1 MINKIMNSETIT
13 TTPKWVKSSGNSINI
28 EHPLCQKLCSNK
40 KFFGTKFLLRQKPG
54 PSLSES
60 EGRFQYFI
68 RSSMVRQSQ
77 ERKEKKKK
85 NVEKEENTLLFPR
98 DSVKT
103 TNKPKE

>member
-1 MINKIMNSETIT
+1 MITKIMNSETIT

-60 EGRFQYFI
+60 ETIPIFYQIFHGETKSRE
-68 RSSMVRQSQ
+68 
-77 ERKEKKKK
+77 ERKEKK